1 MQTVN
6 VLGHDRLAFALALQS
21 RQPQVSCVGLCAVHN
36 ELLAVKV
43 KEFRGVPLIKA
54 VGEHR
59 LRRVPEL
66 LVVQAVHAAEVR
78 DAGLGGHAGA
88 AEKHDVVRA
97 VCQLFQ
103 SADGIVHTVL
113 HFFCKERLS

>member
-1 MQTVN
+1 M
-6 VLGHDRLAFALALQS
+6 GG
-21 RQPQVSCVGLCAVHN
+21 VGLGVQRQHLGAVEVV
-36 ELLAVKV
+36 ELLRVRLVKRV
-43 KEFRGVPLIKA
+43 A
-54 VGEHR
+54 EHR
-59 LRRVPEL
+59 LRRIPEL